1 MRHFGT
7 ACLGLALGLGALA
20 CGGGGGDAQPTQTA
34 RDVSAG
40 QVDADPMALLPAGA
54 IGVFNVDARAFY
66 GSASLGSQ
74 LSQVTERVLP
84 IGEEAGFVAS
94 RDLDRV
100 LLGSYSLQGLDLIGV
115 LKGRFDDKKI
125 AAAAQNRTPTKGGQL
140 IVASTYAGRVLYTVN
155 NAGFTVLSPATVLVG
170 TETGMRRALDR
181 MRDGAV
187 KRDTPAWMI
196 STLETPNAAFAV
208 AADFVTQPL
217 AAVSVG
223 ALPLAWLKNLQMV
236 RVIGNF
242 HEPGMNIAGSLTYP
256 DPSQAEAASGGLGKA
271 FSMVNVLAATGVL
284 PTLRN
289 VQVGPKDADVQCAF
303 VVDDQAL
310 RTFLSQLPAVLG
322 SG

>member
-223 ALPLAWLKNLQMV
+223 ALPLAWLKNLQ
-236 RVIGNF
+236 
-242 HEPGMNIAGSLTYP
+242 IAGSLTYP